1 MIKIGDKSFLS
12 GLDELVDPSR
22 AALIMYDPLSWIL
35 RDYHSADSVENRTGE
50 YWRQWARMLNGA
62 RQYHVPVIFTQ
73 HIYDWDV
80 MTGAWLKY
88 LAGTRTLDFLRGMPF
103 VSVSDGTVKPDP
115 EEFLPD
121 LRPQPGESI
130 LLKMYHDSFS
140 NTNLAEMLRT
150 RNIET
155 MVLTGMATESGV
167 GGTARRAAAE
177 GFYSV

>member
-1 MIKIGDKSFLS
+1 
-12 GLDELVDPSR
+12 
-22 AALIMYDPLSWIL
+22 
-35 RDYHSADSVENRTGE
+35 
-50 YWRQWARMLNGA
+50 MLNGA
-62 RQYHVPVIFTQ
+62 RQYGVPVIFTQ

-80 MTGAWLKY
+80 MTGAWLRY

-140 NTNLAEMLRT
+140 NTNLAEMLRS

-155 MVLTGMATESGV
+155 IVLTGMAVDSGV

-177 GFYSV
+177 GFYSVVVIDATDGGRYQPRYLRAAVDVATTDEVLAAWGASKQKTTS